1 MNISGRFV
9 AATAAVGL
17 VAFAI
22 MYWVMDSDLLYSA
35 LITLGY
41 FAIALVAK
49 GMRTKKENT

>member
-1 MNISGRFV
+1 MNVSGRFV

-22 MYWVMDSDLLYSA
+22 TYWVFDSDLLFSV

-41 FAIALVAK
+41 FAIALVAR
-49 GMRTKKENT
+49 GMRAKREDT

>member
-22 MYWVMDSDLLYSA
+22 LYWVMDSDLLYSA

-41 FAIALVAK
+41 FAIALVAR
-49 GMRTKKENT
+49 GMRTKKEDT